1 MVFVDVNSEG
11 KKDTITLFVYF
22 ENKVVPVKVPETG
35 AAVNKDASGPDTV
48 AIKKSQVKSKPVD
61 SVGLKKTTTK
71 AKSDSAAANRV
82 TAKSLPVKAGQPVCR
97 DLASD
102 ADILYLRSAILKA
115 NIDQEKIAVASGGF
129 ALKCFSVSQ
138 IRQLASLLVAD
149 KSRYRLM
156 EAARGHIADP
166 EHFPELADMYT
177 DKNFQRKFLV
187 MAEKGS

>member
-1 MVFVDVNSEG
+1 
-11 KKDTITLFVYF
+11 LFVYF
-22 ENKVVPVKVPETG
+22 ENQVIPVKVPEAGIVT
-35 AAVNKDASGPDTV
+35 NKSSSGTDTI
-48 AIKKSQVKSKPVD
+48 ANKKSQVRSRPVD
-61 SVGLKKTTTK
+61 SVGLRKTAAR
-71 AKSDSAAANRV
+71 AKSDSSAANKV
-82 TAKSLPVKAGQPVCR
+82 VPKNLSAKSSQPVCP

-102 ADILYLRSAILKA
+102 ADIIYLRSAILNA
-115 NIDQEKIAVASGGF
+115 NTDQEKIAVASGGF